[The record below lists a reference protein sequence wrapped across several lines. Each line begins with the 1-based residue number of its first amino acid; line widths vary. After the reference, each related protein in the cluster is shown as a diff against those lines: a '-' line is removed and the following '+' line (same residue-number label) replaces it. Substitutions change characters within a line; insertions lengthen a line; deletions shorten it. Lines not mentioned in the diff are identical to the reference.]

1 MNKISK
7 FRKTLLVF
15 FIASLALIALFAALY
30 VLEPMFV
37 ANNDPTAIGLN
48 MGIGFRLVSQ
58 SFILPFD
65 QTQASEFIGS
75 YVGLGET
82 IPLTLSIIV
91 YVVSG
96 LMLILLVLGIVFV
109 NSKRKP
115 LFTLYSFALLAATY
129 IAYIMITNTYSSDT
143 SDPLNMVGFITKS
156 SYYFIQGN
164 QYIGLGIMECVV
176 FSLGCLAFLSVILT
190 TVLGIVYANK
200 AAKAVQDEEPAP
212 ATVAELAGDPEA
224 VQEGEELVAPAEAP
238 EIESEPEPVPE
249 EVAEEEPVP
258 EEEIQE
264 EPAEEA
270 KILEEP
276 KEENQQRVEVN
287 VNNNAAPSQAQGLD
301 QASLA
306 SLLREV
312 VRDIVRDEIAR
323 NNLNQPQQPQ
333 QAPNGN
339 QTITG
344 ATFGGPLVVQY
355 FNGGING
362 VTSPAPETKVVEKVV
377 EEKKEEPAPAPVA
390 EPEPAPVEEKKEEPK
405 PAQRQLFVKKEK
417 VEEPKPAPA
426 VEAAPA
432 QEPAEEPKKYERLS
446 FAERLLQSEKDVH
459 ELYNELKNEILSY
472 GVKSRISAVGDT
484 FRLHKKMYVRITVAG
499 KSLKLYFALNP
510 ADYANSTLPIQDAS
524 DKDMYQ
530 EIPLVFKVKSPLS
543 VRRCKELIQD
553 VMEKDGLEQGEV
565 GKVNWIKE
573 LKAEMANGKKPEA
586 ED

>member
-7 FRKTLLVF
+7 LRKTLLVF
-15 FIASLALIALFAALY
+15 FIVSLSLIAAFAALY
-30 VLEPMFV
+30 VLNPMFL
-37 ANNDPTAIGLN
+37 NNNNPAMIGPTLDL
-48 MGIGFRLVSQ
+48 GFRFISQ
-58 SFILPFD
+58 SFVLPFN
-65 QTQASEFIGS
+65 QAQAGDFIGA
-75 YVGLGET
+75 YIALGET
-82 IPLTLSIIV
+82 IPLTLSILV
-91 YVVSG
+91 YVISG
-96 LMLILLVLGIVFV
+96 VMLILMVLGIVFV

-115 LFTLYSFALLAATY
+115 LYTLYSFAILAATY
-129 IAYIMITNTYSSDT
+129 IAYIMITY
-143 SDPLNMVGFITKS
+143 GFIYIATAKT
-156 SYYFIQGN
+156 YFDPSLGAVN
-164 QYIGLGIMECVV
+164 VGLGIAECVV
-176 FSLGCLAFLSVILT
+176 FSLGCLAFVAVIAT
-190 TVLGIVYANK
+190 TILGIIYANK
-200 AAKAVQDEEPAP
+200 AAKALDEEEPAP

-224 VQEGEELVAPAEAP
+224 VQEGEELLAPAEAP

-249 EVAEEEPVP
+249 EIAEEEPVP

-287 VNNNAAPSQAQGLD
+287 VNNNAAPAQQATGLD

-333 QAPNGN
+333 QSPNGN

-362 VTSPAPETKVVEKVV
+362 VTPPAPETKVVEKVV
-377 EEKKEEPAPAPVA
+377 EVRNEEPKPAPVQPA
-390 EPEPAPVEEKKEEPK
+390 PAPVEEKKEEPK

-432 QEPAEEPKKYERLS
+432 EEKKEEPKKYERLS

-459 ELYNELKNEILSY
+459 DLYNEVKNEILSY

-553 VMEKDGLEQGEV
+553 VMEKDGLEQGEI
-565 GKVNWIKE
+565 GKVNWVKE
-573 LKAEMANGKKPEA
+573 LKAEMASGKKPEA

>member
-7 FRKTLLVF
+7 LRKTLLVF
-15 FIASLALIALFAALY
+15 AIISFALIAVFATLFI
-30 VLEPMFV
+30 LEPFFL
-37 ANNDPTAIGLN
+37 ANYDGAVIGPSLD
-48 MGIGFRLVSQ
+48 FRFKLVSQ
-58 SFILPFD
+58 SFVLPFN
-65 QTQASEFIGS
+65 QAQAGELIGA
-75 YVGLGET
+75 YIGLGES

-91 YVVSG
+91 YVLSG
-96 LMLILLVLGIVFV
+96 VMLILLVLAIVFV

-115 LFTLYSFALLAATY
+115 LFTLYALAVLAATY
-129 IAYIMITNTYSSDT
+129 IGYTMITY
-143 SDPLNMVGFITKS
+143 GFI
-156 SYYFIQGN
+156 
-164 QYIGLGIMECVV
+164 YIAGAKAFFDPTLAPNVWFGILECVV
-176 FSLGCLAFLSVILT
+176 FALGCLAFVSVIVT
-190 TVLGIVYANK
+190 SILGVVYAAK
-200 AAKAVQDEEPAP
+200 AAKAELAEEPAP
-212 ATVAELAGDPEA
+212 ASVAELAGDPEA
-224 VQEGEELVAPAEAP
+224 VQEGDELLAPAEAP
-238 EIESEPEPVPE
+238 LIESEPEPVPE
-249 EVAEEEPVP
+249 EIAEEEPVP
-258 EEEIQE
+258 EEEVAVEEEPVEEVPAVEE
-264 EPAEEA
+264 EPAEE
-270 KILEEP
+270 P
-276 KEENQQRVEVN
+276 TENHQRVEVN
-287 VNNNAAPSQAQGLD
+287 VNNTAPQAANAQGID

-323 NNLNQPQQPQ
+323 NNLNQPQQQSQPAQ
-333 QAPNGN
+333 GGT

-362 VTSPAPETKVVEKVV
+362 VSTPVSESKTVEKVV
-377 EEKKEEPAPAPVA
+377 EVRNEEPKPAPT
-390 EPEPAPVEEKKEEPK
+390 PVEEKKEEPK
-405 PAQRQLFVKKEK
+405 PAPRPLFVKKEA

-432 QEPAEEPKKYERLS
+432 PVEEPKKYERLT

-459 ELYNELKNEILSY
+459 ELYNEVKNEILSY

-573 LKAEMANGKKPEA
+573 LKAEMANGKKPEK